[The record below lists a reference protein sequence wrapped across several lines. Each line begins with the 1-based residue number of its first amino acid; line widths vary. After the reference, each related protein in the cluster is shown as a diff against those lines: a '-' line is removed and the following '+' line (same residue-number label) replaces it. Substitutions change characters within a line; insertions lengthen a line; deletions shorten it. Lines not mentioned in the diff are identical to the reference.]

1 MEDSQ
6 EVEDKGNEEVI
17 SDKTSEKKQE
27 TRDEILSRHRWL
39 TL

>member
-1 MEDSQ
+1 MEATQ

-17 SDKTSEKKQE
+17 SDKTSEKQE
-27 TRDEILSRHRWL
+27 TRDEILARHRWL